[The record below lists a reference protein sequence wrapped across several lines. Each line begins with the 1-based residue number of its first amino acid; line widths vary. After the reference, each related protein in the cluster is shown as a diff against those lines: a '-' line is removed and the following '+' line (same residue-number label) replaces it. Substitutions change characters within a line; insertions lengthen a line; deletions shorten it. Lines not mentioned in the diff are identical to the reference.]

1 MAMLAGRRVNWL
13 TGSFAYA
20 PQYIEPLMGWTA
32 DNDPMTHVELRF
44 DLLAQAIRYAKQNRL
59 DYSVQG
65 NQGQSVEIDVRCV
78 EAFTRERSQVGLDS
92 QKENAM
98 PHLTKF
104 TDQQRTNTAIRVDD
118 IYFHRDSTP
127 DPNSNQELDR
137 RLDQALQE
145 TFPASDPVAI
155 IIL

>member
-1 MAMLAGRRVNWL
+1 MTSGQWRTKQWL
-13 TGSFAYA
+13 LRFERNA

-32 DNDPMTHVELRF
+32 DNVELRF
-44 DLLAQAIRYAKQNRL
+44 DSLAQAIRYAKQNRL

-65 NQGQSVEIDVRCV
+65 NHGQSMEIDVRRV
-78 EAFTRERSQVGLDS
+78 ETLSRELSKVRLGS

-98 PHLTKF
+98 PHLTRF
-104 TDQQRTNTAIRVDD
+104 TDQQRTNTPIRADD
-118 IYFHRDSTP
+118 TCFHRDSTM
-127 DPNSNQELDR
+127 DPNSNRELDR

>member
-1 MAMLAGRRVNWL
+1 MTSGQRRTKQWL
-13 TGSFAYA
+13 LRFERGA

-32 DNDPMTHVELRF
+32 DNDPMSYVELRF
-44 DLLAQAIRYAKQNRL
+44 DFLAQAIRYAKQNRL

-65 NQGQSVEIDVRCV
+65 DHGQSMEIEVRRVE
-78 EAFTRERSQVGLDS
+78 TLSRERSKVRLGS
-92 QKENAM
+92 QEENAM
-98 PHLTKF
+98 PHLTRF
-104 TDQQRTNTAIRVDD
+104 TDQQRTNTPIRADD
-118 IYFHRDSTP
+118 TYFHRDSTM